1 MVVSDCVWIHS
12 FGGLAAAIGLKT
24 KWGLNNFVVSFRPA
38 EHYKKWNR
46 MLSPRST
53 SVALISEEHGE

>member
-38 EHYKKWNR
+38 AHYKEWNKV
-46 MLSPRST
+46 PPHRST
-53 SVALISEEHGE
+53 SVALTSEEHGE